1 MQTRI
6 ETLNLHNNAYDALCE
21 AQKLVE
27 QVERE
32 TSRILDNNTEPITVP
47 TGEGATHILTTPAD
61 LKRLPLGTVI
71 SVGDI
76 EYMRTGYSHGPW
88 TDFLGYKHSHDRM
101 FRFMLDHVGEC
112 EFIHEGK

>member
-1 MQTRI
+1 MQTLI
-6 ETLNLHNNAYDALCE
+6 ETLNLCNNAYDALCE
-21 AQKLVE
+21 AQKLVK
-27 QVERE
+27 QLERG

-47 TGEGATHILTTPAD
+47 TGEGVTHILTTPAD

-88 TDFLGYKHSHDRM
+88 TAYLGYEYSHHKM
-101 FRFMLDHVGEC
+101 FRQMLEAPDKC
-112 EFIHEGK
+112 EIIHKGN